1 MYTVILRDVLLIANV
16 YGAQTVFQVPHRGF
30 IQTFAVNPQVSFQ
43 KKMFPREKTKVK
55 DLVNLSKS

>member
-1 MYTVILRDVLLIANV
+1 MYTVIFRDVLLIANV

-43 KKMFPREKTKVK
+43 KMFPREKTKVK